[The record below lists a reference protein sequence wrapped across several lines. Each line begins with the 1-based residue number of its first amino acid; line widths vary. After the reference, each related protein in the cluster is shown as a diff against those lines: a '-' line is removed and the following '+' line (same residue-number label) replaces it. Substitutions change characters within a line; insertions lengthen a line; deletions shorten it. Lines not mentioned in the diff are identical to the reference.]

1 MKKIHAF
8 ACALAFAAALPP
20 SPVSAEEA
28 GGKVPF
34 LGGFLRET
42 RIVYPLAVGDWT
54 ARDEH
59 RYEPQEAGVSVR
71 YARDSGPGWIDL
83 YFYPAGVLSDAQ
95 VENLVAQE
103 VDALRQ
109 TWLKAPGSERDMSAL
124 RTFDIPLEGGDQPP
138 AKARAVDFVYEH
150 EDRRRNSAMVVL
162 LDRMYV
168 VKGRYSVP
176 EDALARDEVSAQLQ
190 GFVTE
195 VVPKLYVASTGA
207 CWDPLP
213 IERWDGAMPAPEGAV
228 LTIDRDGVINEL
240 VYPDRI
246 MARDPSSPSAH
257 LALAVGMLHLK
268 RTYPGCEGAEPE
280 NPVVPDDQ
288 REIRIEY
295 VPPGGRA
302 TPAST
307 ARSRRTGVG

>member
-1 MKKIHAF
+1 MSKVHAF
-8 ACALAFAAALPP
+8 ACLLALAVGLPP
-20 SPVSAEEA
+20 APAPAEEA
-28 GGKVPF
+28 AGTLPF

-71 YARDSGPGWIDL
+71 YARDGGPGWIDL

-95 VENLVAQE
+95 VETLVAQE

-109 TWLKAPGSERDMSAL
+109 AWLKAPGSDRDLSAV
-124 RTFDIPLEGGDQPP
+124 RTFDIAPDGKDQPP
-138 AKARAVDFVYEH
+138 VKAHAVDLVYEH
-150 EDRRRNSAMVVL
+150 EGRRRNSAMVVL
-162 LDRMYV
+162 LDRLYV

-176 EDALARDEVSAQLQ
+176 EDALARDEVGTQLQ
-190 GFVTE
+190 QFVTD

-213 IERWDGAMPAPEGAV
+213 IERWDGRMPAPEGAV
-228 LTIDRDGVINEL
+228 LTIDRDGVTNEL

-246 MARDPSSPSAH
+246 LARDPSSASAQ

-268 RTYPGCEGAEPE
+268 RTYPGCQGAEPE

-295 VPPGGRA
+295 LPPGGRA

-307 ARSRRTGVG
+307 ARPRRTGVG